1 MGIDARIQF
10 DAPKLTTKE
19 VMVDMAYDLACR
31 IDGFDQHPCITWSEY
46 DNRYEVE
53 YWSRY
58 WGIDYERGDWAK
70 LRAIL
75 DILLSWKR
83 QGKIKEVYY
92 GGDHEDSIGRFT
104 ETLMGAYDIHFRSGT
119 WKYRSNEWLA
129 VPDTITRPTDVY
141 GKPMRCSGGGQKA
154 RFFYSLA
161 TGEQVEVPLP

>member
-58 WGIDYERGDWAK
+58 WGPGYERGDWPK

-75 DILLSWKR
+75 DTLLWNQDVS
-83 QGKIKEVYY
+83 EVYY
-92 GGDHEDSIGRFT
+92 GGDHEDTVGRFT
-104 ETLMGAYDIHFRSGT
+104 RDDLEDLDQHFATGEHT
-119 WKYRSNEWLA
+119 YRSHEWLT

-141 GKPMRCSGGGQKA
+141 GKPMRCSGGGQKV
-154 RFFYSLA
+154 RFFYSPA
-161 TGEQVEVPLP
+161 TGERVEVALP